1 MPSLGP
7 SHSPSLAL
15 SNAPSA
21 VPSLTPSEAPSSVP
35 SINPTKSD
43 CESNDGIFG
52 ALPSEDAIIGFSYEV
67 EVNSIMDTETIQQTI
82 LPSLENAIVDSIL
95 PALFKD
101 QCDHSSRRLRLQRRL
116 SEVKGISKNP
126 EDLIYDDCKYC
137 YLFDKEAKLIGSIS
151 SQYNVP
157 FL

>member
-1 MPSLGP
+1 MPSHGP
-7 SHSPSLAL
+7 SHSPSLAP

-21 VPSLTPSEAPSSVP
+21 GPSFTPSGAPSSVP

-43 CESNDGIFG
+43 CESNDGSFG
-52 ALPSEDAIIGFSYEV
+52 TFPSELAIIGFSYEV
-67 EVNSIMDTETIQQTI
+67 EVDSILDADTIQETII
-82 LPSLENAIVDSIL
+82 PSLENGIVDSIL
-95 PALFKD
+95 PALFND

-126 EDLIYDDCKYC
+126 EDLVYEDCKYC
-137 YLFDKEAKLIGSIS
+137 YFSDKEARLIGSIN